1 MTSSALH
8 DGLRDFGFAIRH
20 LSAAGILLVT
30 LFCCPARAD
39 DPPGF
44 IPLPPGSQLS
54 DAAQKA
60 DEAPRWDAG
69 VAPKA
74 TPAASAPAS
83 IIPLAPTNGAA
94 PANGTASMPPANP
107 FAASQGSNQA
117 PRTLP
122 QIDDAKPLAPNP
134 QTAAAISSDPRPLQS
149 V

>member
-39 DPPGF
+39 DPPGL

-60 DEAPRWDAG
+60 DEAPRWDA
-69 VAPKA
+69 A
-74 TPAASAPAS
+74 TRPAASPAASAPAS
-83 IIPLAPTNGAA
+83 TIPSAPNSIAA
-94 PANGTASMPPANP
+94 PANGAASTPPANP
-107 FAASQGSNQA
+107 FVASQGSNQ
-117 PRTLP
+117 
-122 QIDDAKPLAPNP
+122 
-134 QTAAAISSDPRPLQS
+134 
-149 V
+149 